1 MKLDI
6 TLTAQRAREMEAEQ
20 PTMVE
25 GTVKKALHKVR
36 ECVDE
41 DNWERNPGRV
51 RIYPFYGRMEP
62 QEWLE
67 VKKRLQ
73 ELGYNVWFIG
83 TIKDE
88 NGNFFYKEVDINIAK
103 DWECIISWREET
115 LDDILKDVAEK
126 GKIEA
131 FYYTLED
138 ASNNEQYIGVIE
150 YE

>member
-1 MKLDI
+1 MKLGI
-6 TLTAQRAREMEAEQ
+6 TLTVQRAREMEAEQ

-25 GTVKKALHKVR
+25 GMVKKALRRVR

-51 RIYPFYGRMEP
+51 RIYAYYEERITP

-88 NGNFFYKEVDINIAK
+88 NGNISYKEVDINIAR
-103 DWECIISWREET
+103 DWDCIISWHEET
-115 LDDILKDVAEK
+115 LDDVLKEVAK
-126 GKIEA
+126 NGKLNA
-131 FYYTLED
+131 FYTFD
-138 ASNNEQYIGVIE
+138 DSCDNE
-150 YE
+150 